1 MKLPDLDAAD
11 FIPFH
16 LNLAVPANP
25 MS

>member
-16 LNLAVPANP
+16 LNPAVPANP